1 MFIDDLAIG
10 KRAEKLVAAALAA
23 RGHIVTDVSGNAT
36 YQHIDI
42 DFTLESKSG
51 QKTTLEV
58 KNDLRSAQ
66 TGNIFIETYNE
77 NNHTRHGSGWYCY
90 CEADYLAFVQEVNKQ
105 AHIIS
110 MNDLIN
116 YIENHK
122 PRTCRSTF
130 SAGYIIPI
138 TELKQFNSY
147 FCLPL

>member
-23 RGHIVTDVSGNAT
+23 RGHIVTDVSSNAT
-36 YQHIDI
+36 YQRIDI

-77 NNHTRHGSGWYCY
+77 NNRARHGSGWYCY
-90 CEADYLAFVQEVNKQ
+90 CEADYLAFVQEASKQ

-116 YIENHK
+116 YIENNK
-122 PRTCRSTF
+122 PRTCHGAF